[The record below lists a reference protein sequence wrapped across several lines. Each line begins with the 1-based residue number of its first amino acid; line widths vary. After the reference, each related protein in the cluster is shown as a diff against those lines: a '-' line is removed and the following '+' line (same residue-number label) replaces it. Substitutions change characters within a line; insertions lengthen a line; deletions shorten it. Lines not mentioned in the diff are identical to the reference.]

1 MFTDDDIIHCYTRRQ
16 AIADGVLVD
25 VTPTAR
31 EAGFVIPVAVTA
43 SVWQEFVRVPAEGLG
58 QDEDGR
64 LWDILF
70 MLSLAIR
77 TSRGSDRTSRGSGST
92 IRFALHVRNDNRP
105 GDPPLVELYA
115 VCGPDDDGKPCVT
128 LMQLG
133 ED

>member
-1 MFTDDDIIHCYTRRQ
+1 MFTDDDIIHTYTRQQ

-25 VTPTAR
+25 VTTTAR

-43 SVWQEFVRVPAEGLG
+43 SVWQEFIRVPAKGLG
-58 QDEDGR
+58 QDEAGR

-70 MLSLAIR
+70 MLRLAIR
-77 TSRGSDRTSRGSGST
+77 GSCGSGST
-92 IRFALHVRNDNRP
+92 VRFALHVRNDDRQ
-105 GDPPLVELYA
+105 GDPPLVELNA

-128 LMQLG
+128 VMQLG

>member
-1 MFTDDDIIHCYTRRQ
+1 MFTEDDIIHCYTRRQ

-25 VTPTAR
+25 VTTAAR

-58 QDEDGR
+58 QDEAGR

-70 MLSLAIR
+70 MLLLAIK
-77 TSRGSDRTSRGSGST
+77 TSRGAGST

-128 LMQLG
+128 VMQLG